1 MNKLKPKVYK
11 RGRFWYASVP
21 CHPPTGWAA
30 FDTAI
35 YWVGCY
41 YANPEASK
49 NELNRMTNQYLRRLV
64 EG

>member
-1 MNKLKPKVYK
+1 MSKPWVNK
-11 RGRFWYASVP
+11 RGGFWYAHVP
-21 CHPPTGWAA
+21 GHPPTGWAA

-41 YANPEASK
+41 YTNPGASTK
-49 NELNRMTNQYLRRLV
+49 ELNVLTNQYRRRLV

>member
-1 MNKLKPKVYK
+1 MKPKVYK
-11 RGRFWYASVP
+11 CGSFWYA
-21 CHPPTGWAA
+21 HATGHLPTGWVD

-41 YANPEASK
+41 YTNPGASTK
-49 NELNRMTNQYLRRLV
+49 ELNVLTNQYLRRLV

>member
-1 MNKLKPKVYK
+1 MRPKVYK
-11 RGRFWYASVP
+11 RGSFWYASVP
-21 CHPPTGWAA
+21 PHPPTGWGS

-41 YANPEASK
+41 YMNPEASTA
-49 NELNRMTNQYLRRLV
+49 ELNRMTNQYLRRLV

>member
-1 MNKLKPKVYK
+1 MKPKVYK

-21 CHPPTGWAA
+21 EHPPVGWASH
-30 FDTAI
+30 DTAI

-41 YANPEASK
+41 YTNPGASTV
-49 NELNRMTNQYLRRLV
+49 ELNRMTNQYRRRLV